1 MKKTSAL
8 TSEERL
14 LTRGEFKRQVFLRSR
29 GKCVFCSRDA
39 VDAHHILERKL
50 FVDGG
55 YYASNGAAVCEAHHW
70 QCETTQLSVE
80 TVRAHA
86 GINQSTLPAG
96 LLTDV
101 PYDKWGNRIWP
112 SGLRSWGPLENDSG
126 ARKAL
131 AAGGVLGLMLPA
143 DYREA

>member
-1 MKKTSAL
+1 MKKTSVL
-8 TSEERL
+8 SSEGTL
-14 LTRGEFKRQVFLRSR
+14 LTREEFKRQVFLRSR
-29 GKCVFCSRDA
+29 GKCVFCACDA
-39 VDAHHILERKL
+39 VDAHHVLERKL
-50 FVDGG
+50 FADGG
-55 YYASNGAAVCEAHHW
+55 YYLGNGAAVCEEHHW

-80 TVRAHA
+80 AVRAQA
-86 GINQSTLPAG
+86 GIRQPTLPAG
-96 LLTDV
+96 LLNAV

-112 SGLRSWGPLENDSG
+112 SGLRSWGPLETDSG